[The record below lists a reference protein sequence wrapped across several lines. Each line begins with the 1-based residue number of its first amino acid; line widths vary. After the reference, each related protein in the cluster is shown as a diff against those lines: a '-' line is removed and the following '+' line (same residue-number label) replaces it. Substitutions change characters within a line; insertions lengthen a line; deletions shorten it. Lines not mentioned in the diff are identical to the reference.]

1 MIIMSSIRTNILS
14 DTCNIK
20 EIFCPNCVPIEYFLA
35 KANPIFDGEYPY
47 GEYPYGGYPYKF
59 SPKLDL
65 KIRSNV
71 WHPVDRQVW
80 SQSIRTM
87 RRKIDEN

>member
-1 MIIMSSIRTNILS
+1 MIIMSSIITNILS

-35 KANPIFDGEYPY
+35 KANPIFDG
-47 GEYPYGGYPYKF
+47 GYPYRF

-80 SQSIRTM
+80 SQSIRIM